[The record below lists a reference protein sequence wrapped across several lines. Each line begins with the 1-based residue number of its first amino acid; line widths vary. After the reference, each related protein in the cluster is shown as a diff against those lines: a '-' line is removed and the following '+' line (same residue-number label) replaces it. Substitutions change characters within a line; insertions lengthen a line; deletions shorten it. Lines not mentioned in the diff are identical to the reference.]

1 MADMDLVLLGSITR
15 DPILA
20 RAQVMRHRRIP
31 VIQFSAASIQVN
43 LIWLPGANQLWPSD

>member
-1 MADMDLVLLGSITR
+1 MLMADMDLVLLGSITR

-31 VIQFSAASIQVN
+31 VIQFSAGLRQSAFE
-43 LIWLPGANQLWPSD
+43 LYA